1 MKPMV
6 CVLRTDGTNCDEETA
21 YAFEKAGGHAVR
33 VHVNQLRD
41 GEAHLGDYQ
50 ILVIPGGFS
59 YGDDV
64 ASGKILAIELISYL
78 RNELE
83 EFVSRGKL
91 VLGICNGFQVLV
103 RTGLLPFRATGRMP
117 ASLVTNDSGHFECR
131 WITMVVEVSPC
142 VFTRELE
149 GELSLPVAHG
159 EGKFY
164 ASTETLAAL
173 EAQGLIT
180 VRYSED
186 GKATLRYPANPN
198 GSVNGIAGIC
208 DPTGRIFGL
217 MPHPERFVELTQ
229 YPNWR
234 RQKNVKPNGLPIFES
249 AIQHLTSS

>member
-21 YAFEKAGGHAVR
+21 YAFEKAGGQAVR

-41 GEAHLGDYQ
+41 GEVHLGDYQ

-78 RNELE
+78 RDELE

-103 RTGLLPFRATGRMP
+103 RTGLLPFRTTGRMQS
-117 ASLVTNDSGHFECR
+117 SLVTNDSGHFECR
-131 WITMVVEVSPC
+131 WITMMVEASPC
-142 VFTRELE
+142 VFTRKLE

-164 ASTETLAAL
+164 APPETLAAI
-173 EAQGLIT
+173 EAQGLIAL
-180 VRYSED
+180 RYSEE

-198 GSVNGIAGIC
+198 GSLNGLAGIC

-217 MPHPERFVELTQ
+217 MPHPERFVELQQ

-234 RQKNVKPNGLPIFES
+234 RKKNLKPNGLPIFES
-249 AIQHLTSS
+249 AIQYLMSS